1 MVAVLKQCG
10 DNLTRENVMKQAAS
24 IDDLKL
30 PMLLPGITVSTSAD
44 DFCPDKADAT
54 AKIRRHYLETVRRG
68 DLGVRQLAI
77 YAGRF
82 ELRRRRVDKKVFE
95 EELPLRLLRGANG
108 TPMAPRVDQR
118 LQEELVRFEGWVLA
132 KPEWLPGRL
141 LVQLPM
147 ARPLTAPVG
156 AGSPTLWLRRR
167 SPPVGAAAG
176 EGGAGIAHSMPPPS
190 PLPVGEV
197 GAGIAHGAVPSMP
210 PPLRPPVGAAAGVGA
225 VAGAGGVVGGG
236 DRQPEG
242 GWP

>member
-82 ELRRRRVDKKVFE
+82 ELRPRRVDKKVFE

-141 LVQLPM
+141 LVQLRLGRVGLESPTLCHRRRRSRLGRLGLESPM
-147 ARPLTAPVG
+147 ARSPLC
-156 AGSPTLWLRRR
+156 LRRCGPR
-167 SPPVGAAAG
+167 LGRRLGLGRWLGLEAWLGVVIDNLKAAG
-176 EGGAGIAHSMPPPS
+176 RSHR
-190 PLPVGEV
+190 PVL
-197 GAGIAHGAVPSMP
+197 ASWCRA
-210 PPLRPPVGAAAGVGA
+210 R
-225 VAGAGGVVGGG
+225 
-236 DRQPEG
+236 
-242 GWP
+242 